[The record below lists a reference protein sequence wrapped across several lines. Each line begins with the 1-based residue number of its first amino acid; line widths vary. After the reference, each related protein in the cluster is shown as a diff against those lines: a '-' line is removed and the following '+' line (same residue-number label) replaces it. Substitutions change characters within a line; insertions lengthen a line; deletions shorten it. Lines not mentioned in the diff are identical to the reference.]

1 MKMHELEG
9 YDEVIRKIV
18 EVLPPEDVLAAY
30 RPEQRLAGLLPE
42 QRLAGLA
49 PEQLLL
55 ALPDDALRALSDAY
69 LEALPA
75 STRAAIRARIGR

>member
-30 RPEQRLAGLLPE
+30 RPE

-75 STRAAIRARIGR
+75 STRAAIRARIRR

>member
-30 RPEQRLAGLLPE
+30 RPEQRLAGL
-42 QRLAGLA
+42 A

-69 LEALPA
+69 LDALPA
-75 STRAAIRARIGR
+75 STRAAIRTRIGR